1 MTHDS
6 KGPHE
11 VVQDYLAAA
20 PYWTL
25 KSRDD
30 IVLPVVSGSLAS
42 CIIFSPFCLAFYTV
56 VNF

>member
-6 KGPHE
+6 NGPRE

-30 IVLPVVSGSLAS
+30 IVLPVVSSSWPA
-42 CIIFSPFCLAFYTV
+42 A
-56 VNF
+56 